1 MTGGLV
7 PNQRRCP
14 RMTTDRRPRGR
25 AELRVAHLEGHLEA
39 LQAQVAALEA
49 AEEHRRSDEA
59 HAEVADA
66 WAEARE
72 AQGRAEERRHLID
85 ELREQLAGGT
95 RRTVRI
101 EIRRRW
107 QGIRLAGAPPH
118 KLTPTWATP
127 TNPSTPATTKAST
140 DRCADLAAPG
150 HAVVVTGPR
159 FRLRHDRRPVWIPV
173 RLAVSSL
180 GWWKIAIN
188 KCGISSK
195 NRPWRP
201 STLVLIP
208 KLVGSA
214 CGCPGRWLS
223 WPSLP
228 GNARAGRDR
237 RGELRRVRTAR
248 RRRRPGVDRSGS
260 QYARSTRRL
269 VERPRAGHRG
279 ARARPGRSRDGR
291 CHRPRRRYR
300 PAR

>member
-49 AEEHRRSDEA
+49 AEEHRRSELAEA

-188 KCGISSK
+188 KCGISSTEPTLAAIDA
-195 NRPWRP
+195 RLDSQVGRISVRLPWSMAELAVAAWKRE
-201 STLVLIP
+201 
-208 KLVGSA
+208 
-214 CGCPGRWLS
+214 S
-223 WPSLP
+223 W
-228 GNARAGRDR
+228 ARS
-237 RGELRRVRTAR
+237 AR
-248 RRRRPGVDRSGS
+248 RAATSS
-260 QYARSTRRL
+260 HCASTAATWR
-269 VERPRAGHRG
+269 
-279 ARARPGRSRDGR
+279 
-291 CHRPRRRYR
+291 
-300 PAR
+300 